1 MNFGAEIC
9 IHLIIMVSLCSIK
22 TCLFTFSQVHSDF
35 VVAATRGAMAVIDG
49 NIMAINPGE
58 DAK

>member
-1 MNFGAEIC
+1 MDKKLSGC
-9 IHLIIMVSLCSIK
+9 VDVMGDVW
-22 TCLFTFSQVHSDF
+22 QVHSDF

-58 DAK
+58 DSK